1 MDPISGDSRFSKL
14 STDNKFLSVAKKH
27 KKVKIDKRFQSLF
40 TNEKFVSKCSVDK
53 RGRPKSLSAKESY
66 EKFYDLDDSDSSD
79 SNEAGNNIV
88 EKSSDEEELSSNKPN
103 VGDDDTAIIE
113 TDIKSKLL
121 SSNVDYA
128 RGEADLYS
136 DSSSEE
142 DTDSEEDQEEEKEEE
157 HEFFDKWGEMD
168 GEAER
173 TEDATDRLAVCNMD
187 WDRVG
192 ADDIFLVNIHSW
204 KCVYINFK

>member
-14 STDNKFLSVAKKH
+14 AKDKKFLSVAKKH
-27 KKVKIDKRFQSLF
+27 KKVKIDKRFESLF
-40 TNEKFVSKCSVDK
+40 TNEKFVSKCTVDK
-53 RGRPKSLSAKESY
+53 RGRPKSVSSKESY
-66 EKFYDLDDSDSSD
+66 EKFYDLEDSDSSEGSD
-79 SNEAGNNIV
+79 AEKDVN
-88 EKSSDEEELSSNKPN
+88 KSSDEEEESSSKPPAIEE
-103 VGDDDTAIIE
+103 DDDTVLE
-113 TDIKSKLL
+113 SDIKSKLL

-142 DTDSEEDQEEEKEEE
+142 DTDSEEEEGGEDDDEEPE
-157 HEFFDKWGEMD
+157 MFDKWGELD
-168 GEAER
+168 AEAER

-192 ADDIFLVNIHSW
+192 ADDIFLVRNNT
-204 KCVYINFK
+204 VVLGYIV

>member
-1 MDPISGDSRFSKL
+1 M
-14 STDNKFLSVAKKH
+14 
-27 KKVKIDKRFQSLF
+27 
-40 TNEKFVSKCSVDK
+40 E
-53 RGRPKSLSAKESY
+53 
-66 EKFYDLDDSDSSD
+66 DSDSS
-79 SNEAGNNIV
+79 EASVDAENDIN
-88 EKSSDEEELSSNKPN
+88 KSSDEEEESSKEPSID
-103 VGDDDTAIIE
+103 DDDTVLE
-113 TDIKSKLL
+113 SDIKSKLL

-142 DTDSEEDQEEEKEEE
+142 DTDSEEEGGEQEDEESEM
-157 HEFFDKWGEMD
+157 FDKWGELD
-168 GEAER
+168 HEAER

>member
-14 STDNKFLSVAKKH
+14 AKDKKFLSVAKKH
-27 KKVKIDKRFQSLF
+27 KKVKIDKRFESLF
-40 TNEKFVSKCSVDK
+40 TNEKFVSKCTVDK
-53 RGRPKSLSAKESY
+53 RGRPKSLSSKESY
-66 EKFYDLDDSDSSD
+66 EKFYDLEDSDSS
-79 SNEAGNNIV
+79 EASVDAENDIN
-88 EKSSDEEELSSNKPN
+88 KSSDEEEESSKEPSID
-103 VGDDDTAIIE
+103 DDDTVLE
-113 TDIKSKLL
+113 SDIKSKLL

-142 DTDSEEDQEEEKEEE
+142 DTDSEEEGGEQDDEEPEM
-157 HEFFDKWGEMD
+157 FDKWGELD
-168 GEAER
+168 HEAER

>member
-14 STDNKFLSVAKKH
+14 AKDKKFLSVAKKH
-27 KKVKIDKRFQSLF
+27 KKVKIDKRFESLF
-40 TNEKFVSKCSVDK
+40 TNERFVSKCTVDK
-53 RGRPKSLSAKESY
+53 RGRPKSLSSKESY
-66 EKFYDLDDSDSSD
+66 EKFYDLEDSDSSEESD
-79 SNEAGNNIV
+79 AEKDI
-88 EKSSDEEELSSNKPN
+88 EKSSDEEESSKPPTN
-103 VGDDDTAIIE
+103 DDDDTVLE
-113 TDIKSKLL
+113 SDIKSKLL

-142 DTDSEEDQEEEKEEE
+142 DTDSEEGGEQDDDEPEM
-157 HEFFDKWGEMD
+157 FDKWGELD
-168 GEAER
+168 HEAER